1 MRKMVGEYMR
11 INREDI
17 NTLDH
22 GKKTRRTAMVDRKHQ
37 LLSTKVIL
45 SEIKK
50 KDLELLQK
58 KELDMRS
65 LGKMTKRTDLV
76 REYKKMDNKLKY
88 TILMESN
95 QQLKII
101 A

>member
-11 INREDI
+11 TNREDI

-45 SEIKK
+45 LEIKR
-50 KDLELLQK
+50 KDL
-58 KELDMRS
+58 
-65 LGKMTKRTDLV
+65 
-76 REYKKMDNKLKY
+76 
-88 TILMESN
+88 
-95 QQLKII
+95 
-101 A
+101 

>member
-11 INREDI
+11 TNREDI

-45 SEIKK
+45 SEIKR
-50 KDLELLQK
+50 KDLE
-58 KELDMRS
+58 S
-65 LGKMTKRTDLV
+65 LHK
-76 REYKKMDNKLKY
+76 
-88 TILMESN
+88 MESDTR
-95 QQLKII
+95 
-101 A
+101 